1 MEFMQFHP
9 TTLFHRETRNFL
21 ISEALRGEGAV
32 LRLVNPDGTAGDRFM
47 PCFDA
52 RAELAPRDIVSRPI
66 DFEMKRLGL
75 RHVSLDITHKPA
87 NFIPHHFPRLSALR
101 SEERRVGQES
111 GTMCDYRGSPTHV
124 K

>member
-9 TTLFHRETRNFL
+9 TTLFHRETHNFL

-47 PCFDA
+47 PRFDA
-52 RAELAPRDIVSRPI
+52 RAELAPRDIVARAI

-75 RHVSLDITHKPA
+75 RHVYLDITHKIGRAHVRTPVTNA
-87 NFIPHHFPRLSALR
+87 NLVSR
-101 SEERRVGQES
+101 
-111 GTMCDYRGSPTHV
+111 
-124 K
+124 